1 MAIPVRTVCSECLTL
16 HKTNLDFGQVNITCP
31 SCGHAMKNLPE
42 EELNELDVTMK
53 KQRTSTIISLI
64 AFAIAITCFF
74 VWVLKQ
80 EPTFKP
86 QPDDFM
92 MQSGLPILT
101 ILFLLLG
108 LGFGVWASRKRYVI
122 EY

>member
-16 HKTNLDFGQVNITCP
+16 HKTKIDFGQVNITCP

-42 EELNELDVTMK
+42 EELNELDVAMK
-53 KQRTSTIISLI
+53 KQRTSTIIALI
-64 AFAIAITCFF
+64 AFGIAATCFF

-80 EPTFKP
+80 EPTFKKP
-86 QPDDFM
+86 PEDFM
-92 MQSGLPILT
+92 MQTGLPALTVILAIVGLVFG
-101 ILFLLLG
+101 IL
-108 LGFGVWASRKRYVI
+108 ASRKRFVI